1 MVILVTFKTMID
13 KVQLTKNNPL
23 DCYKELLD
31 KIQINTKTDKT
42 DYLLKYIEATK
53 IWLDLYA
60 F

>member
-1 MVILVTFKTMID
+1 MID
-13 KVQLTKNNPL
+13 RVQLTKDNPI

-31 KIQINTKTDKT
+31 KIQIETKTDKT

-53 IWLDLYA
+53 IWLSK